1 MKNKQRNPHARVL
14 LLIGIL
20 LFSAILVASVGS
32 LASEPVVFAQSS
44 QQTLDSVFRGD
55 KTFTSTLD
63 GSIRHYWLDL
73 PDNFD
78 NTIGA
83 PLLVVLHGYGGSRYS
98 YPNGTDFQSLRE
110 TFQTNNWIVAAVD
123 CRTTSEY
130 HNWYAE
136 TSRRDITDVINAIKS
151 EYNIDPNRIHTLGVS
166 MGGAGALQYA
176 MFNNLIASAVDLM
189 GVSNFTQFY
198 IENLDYRDSLIAAF
212 GGTPIQVPAVYS
224 NESALGNEQRFAQL
238 PVLLVHGANDSV
250 VSVSHSRNL
259 NKSLQAYG
267 FTVNYIE
274 VPGVDHNTANLISGR
289 ETQILNWLNTH
300 PLTPTPTPAP
310 TPSPTPLP
318 TPSPTPAPTPTPI
331 PTPTPTPIATP
342 TPTAPTL
349 KPTTSPRPS
358 DTPTV
363 LSPEALYAEAATG
376 ITSIIA
382 IGIVAS
388 KRQEKIA
395 KIKQQ
400 LSRQE

>member
-1 MKNKQRNPHARVL
+1 L
-14 LLIGIL
+14 
-20 LFSAILVASVGS
+20 
-32 LASEPVVFAQSS
+32 
-44 QQTLDSVFRGD
+44 
-55 KTFTSTLD
+55 
-63 GSIRHYWLDL
+63 
-73 PDNFD
+73 
-78 NTIGA
+78 
-83 PLLVVLHGYGGSRYS
+83 
-98 YPNGTDFQSLRE
+98 

-136 TSRRDITDVINAIKS
+136 TSRWDITDVVDVIRS
-151 EYNIDPNRIHTLGVS
+151 GYNVDSNRIHTLGVS

-176 MFNNLIASAVDLM
+176 MSNNLIASAVDLM

-198 IENLDYRDSLIAAF
+198 IENLDYRDSLTAAF

-259 NKSLQAYG
+259 NKSLQAYS

-318 TPSPTPAPTPTPI
+318 TPSPTPTPTPTPI
-331 PTPTPTPIATP
+331 PTPMPTPIATP
-342 TPTAPTL
+342 TAPTPT
-349 KPTTSPRPS
+349 PTTSPKPS
-358 DTPTV
+358 DTPTI